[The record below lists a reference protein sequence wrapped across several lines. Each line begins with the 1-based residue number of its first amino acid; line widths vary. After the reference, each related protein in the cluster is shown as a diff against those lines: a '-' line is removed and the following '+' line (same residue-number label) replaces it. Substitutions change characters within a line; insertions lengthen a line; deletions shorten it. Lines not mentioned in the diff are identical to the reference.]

1 MTSNCLWSHQRLFV
15 FSALAT
21 CLLLPSIATGQKV
34 VPLPDK
40 YAKDLELLGEGV
52 IGKAIPAP
60 NIEDPTAY
68 YMGGPGGGEWIYKV
82 LKGEEGHLRSEKIT
96 PIKDES
102 GKTTWKEEIG
112 DQFIQYIQLNADGA
126 LGKYREDDLELSY
139 SSAFDPGVYV
149 TRNFEVGTSLKFSS
163 KISASKLSHPDKVSF
178 SGKMDTTMTY
188 VGAYEVKT
196 PAGTYPAILMRSEFD
211 IKIGPAKVVDV
222 QYSFYS
228 KGVGRIAEVE
238 SLKVSALLIYHSN
251 EKTAKI
257 LVEKPKLASK

>member
-1 MTSNCLWSHQRLFV
+1 L
-15 FSALAT
+15 FSALAA
-21 CLLLPSIATGQKV
+21 CVLLPSIASGQKV
-34 VPLPDK
+34 IPLPDE

-60 NIEDPTAY
+60 NIEDATAY
-68 YMGGPGGGEWIYKV
+68 YMGGPGGGEWTYKV
-82 LKGEEGHLRSEKIT
+82 LKGEKEQLRSEKIT
-96 PIKDES
+96 PAKDES
-102 GKTTWKEEIG
+102 GKPIWKEEIG
-112 DQFIQYIQLNADGA
+112 DQFIQYMRLNAKGD

-139 SSAFDPGVYV
+139 LSAFDPGIYL
-149 TRNFEVGTSLKFSS
+149 TGKTKVGTSLKFSS
-163 KISASKLSHPDKVSF
+163 KISASKLSHPDKVSY

-188 VGAYEVKT
+188 IGAYEVKT
-196 PAGTYPAILMRSEFD
+196 PAGTYPAILMRAEFD

-228 KGVGRIAEVE
+228 RGVGRIAEVE

-257 LVEKPKLASK
+257 LAEKPKLVSK